1 MSRLLVFHFSPTSP
15 PPDPDKKKLRK
26 RRFWA
31 TDGNGSEY
39 FAYQDSGLSQIF
51 KLIVSIS
58 EKILNNRN
66 TVVRRQVK

>member
-1 MSRLLVFHFSPTSP
+1 MVRLLVFHFPPTSSP
-15 PPDPDKKKLRK
+15 YDRK

>member
-1 MSRLLVFHFSPTSP
+1 MVCLLVFHFLPTST
-15 PPDPDKKKLRK
+15 PPDLDKKKFK

-39 FAYQDSGLSQIF
+39 FAYPDGDLSEIF

-58 EKILNNRN
+58 EKMLNNRN